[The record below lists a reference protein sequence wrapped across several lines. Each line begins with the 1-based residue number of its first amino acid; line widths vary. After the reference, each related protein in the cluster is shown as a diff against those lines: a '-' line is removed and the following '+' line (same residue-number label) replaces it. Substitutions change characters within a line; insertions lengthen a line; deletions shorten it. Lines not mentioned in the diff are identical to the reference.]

1 MQTSRSLSATSLP
14 SDYFHSPLVVIVY
27 LANPE
32 HMTETKKD
40 PERKLEPEDYEIYH
54 DSIGV
59 MHFLPPKRCKT
70 CED

>member
-1 MQTSRSLSATSLP
+1 
-14 SDYFHSPLVVIVY
+14 
-27 LANPE
+27 
-32 HMTETKKD
+32 MTEAKRE
-40 PERKLEPEDYEIYH
+40 PERKLEPQDYEIYH